1 MTDLELRH
9 GDRLRVQDVAGLLGV
24 SANTVRRWTDAGRI
38 PAARSPG
45 GHRRYRLD
53 DLLPLLPAAATAGD
67 AGGPA
72 GSPRAAASADRT
84 VREDGQ
90 QAALAATLDL
100 VDLLAREPA
109 ELPAAAAE
117 ALAGLIRADRCEYI
131 DVRDDHG
138 LVVASYD
145 AGGGADGRE
154 GVQVPLDDL
163 LPLQAASPSS
173 PLAVDRATAGSDRR
187 LLSTLTRRGCQSLLW
202 VPVLR
207 DDALVGVLELTC
219 AEPRD
224 LSPHAE
230 IAGAF
235 ARLSAQACVASGLRR
250 SLERHEKAL
259 AELVVLSQQAAK
271 THDAEAFAQTLGERL
286 MDAVNADCVDIWR
299 VSGGTVRA
307 VLTMSREGTEPEH
320 AGTTLDLGLYPAL
333 GEAMAALEP
342 LVFCDLRD
350 PRLTEKEV
358 DLYGTWGY
366 ASSVSVPMI
375 AGGAV
380 VGLIELYDD
389 AERDWHKELEFLT
402 SVAQLVAGLFDNA
415 LLVHE
420 VRQREAL
427 QHELVELAG
436 ALAAVDDIAAIA
448 ATAAE
453 HLRRVTG
460 VEDCDVWLL
469 EEGVMRCVVSLDS
482 RGRDAAV
489 EGKRLDLESFPSSAA
504 VVAAQEP
511 LIAATLDDPRIAD
524 EERADFAEYGY
535 RSLITLPLVGGAETI
550 GFIDLF
556 DTGERDHEVLRDYL
570 VSAARTIA
578 GALTNAAL
586 LAELRARNAALRE
599 LVELGDALGET
610 DELPSL
616 SRTVAT
622 RLREALSA
630 EDCDIYRVDGDHMT
644 CLASIDGRGWDGT
657 EIGRTL
663 PLADYPPTVAALAA
677 NEPIV
682 IGDLDQA
689 DLPEKEMSAYR
700 HWGYRSMVSMP
711 LVTEGRPIGLIDVFD
726 TRVRDFAE
734 RLDFIRS
741 VGRLLAAAFEEAT
754 LLARLEESNR
764 ELRLLVNSSLDFSA
778 SLDHA
783 AVLSAVAERLI
794 EVTAA
799 DMCDV
804 YRIDGDEIEILVS
817 VGGHWDEDPVGQRWK
832 LADYR
837 TFVRALAERRPV
849 ITRDILGEPEA
860 TEEERS
866 EALRWGYR
874 GTLDVPLL
882 AGGEV
887 VGFLELDSREPHEFP
902 EKDLVMGLAQLAG
915 QAMANAQL
923 YRQLDAN
930 ARRMTLMAESA
941 LELASSLD
949 LEHILQATAHR
960 LCETVGVPNCE
971 IDVVEGDGLRC
982 VMSLADGE
990 RVEAWTG
997 SVVPLSLMAVCG
1009 GVLERREPAVVT
1021 SCDDA
1026 RLTPEGRR
1034 WVESHGY
1041 RSWVTLPL
1049 VAGDQAVGTVELA
1062 ETRCDRSFT
1071 AEELDAAGAICHVA
1085 AVAIR
1090 NAQLYESEQA
1100 ASWETSLLNE
1110 IARRTTSSLD
1120 VEEIVAGTTDA
1131 LASVVPYDG
1140 YTLALFEDGRVT
1152 RVVSSLEDC
1161 PLDAADFPAFEGH
1174 VLERLRD
1181 GRPSVLSLTHGESSE
1196 AEHPLLAG
1204 YADIVVL
1211 PLVAD
1216 GEVLGTLH
1224 LAARRAGSFDATD
1237 MELLQRVGTQL
1248 SLALKNAR
1256 LYDEVKRMHLGN
1268 LRALSSALNAKDYYT
1283 FGHAARVA
1291 AYTVMLAGELG
1302 WPQETLPRLEE
1313 AAYLH
1318 DIGKISISDRVLLK
1332 AGRLNDE
1339 EWRQMRQ
1346 HPVVSADIIGPLFAD
1361 DLALGVRHHHER
1373 YDGRGYP
1380 DGLEGEA
1387 IPELA
1392 RLMAVADAYDAMS
1405 CRRPYKAALTY
1416 ADCLAELKRCR
1427 GTQFDPEMT
1436 DAFLRVLEK
1445 LDRRHLEGERIAAEA
1460 AALIDPEWHL
1470 PLKTQEDEG
1479 SPEYLAITEVLRRV
1493 RDAHPPTRYLTTQVA
1508 LNGRYAI
1515 GVDPEEDPAF
1525 FSHFGFEIF
1534 PDAELPMVL
1543 QGKEL
1548 KTNTVMADAFG
1559 VWVTSLAPIRAADG
1573 AVVAAVAADLPALDG
1588 PEGESLS
1595 SDTRQTFATI
1605 LQDTAERLSR
1615 AETDAITDALTGL
1628 YNHRHLHECL
1638 DEELAQARES
1648 GQPLSLLFGD
1658 LDHFKAYNDLLGHS
1672 AGDAALRE
1680 VAHLIEQ
1687 AVRTIDVAARYGGE
1701 EFCVLLV
1708 GTGAEQ
1714 ALAVGERIR
1723 ERLERAEIRANGDAL
1738 TLSIGIATYPDD
1750 AESHEALLETADRA
1764 MYEAK
1769 RQGRNRVVAAGAARL
1784 GDSAGDGPRP
1794 DATSGAGATGSE
1806 AKSGHGPVPGTA
1818 EAGSPK
1824 AGRAMAGGAKPRA
1837 AGAGAAKAGRAA
1849 RGTAETGGASRRRPR
1864 H

>member
-1 MTDLELRH
+1 MSTPVTDLRLRH
-9 GDRLRVQDVAGLLGV
+9 AGRLRVQDVAGLLGV

-38 PAARSPG
+38 PAHRSPG

-53 DLLPLLPAAATAGD
+53 DLLPLLPAAAGVAGD
-67 AGGPA
+67 AGRSA
-72 GSPRAAASADRT
+72 HSPGAAVADRSGH
-84 VREDGQ
+84 EDGQ
-90 QAALAATLDL
+90 RATLAATLDL

-109 ELPAAAAE
+109 ELPSAAAE
-117 ALAGLIRADRCEYI
+117 ALTLLTTADRCEYI
-131 DVRDDHG
+131 DVREDHG

-145 AGGGADGRE
+145 AGSGADGRE
-154 GVQVPLDDL
+154 GAHVPLDDL
-163 LPLQAASPSS
+163 LPLRAASPSS
-173 PLAVDRATAGSDRR
+173 PLAVDRATASGDRR
-187 LLSTLTRRGCQSLLW
+187 LISSLTRRGCHSLLW
-202 VPVLR
+202 VPVLS

-224 LSPHAE
+224 LSPYADVAE
-230 IAGAF
+230 AF
-235 ARLSAQACVASGLRR
+235 ARLSAQACVAGGLRR

-286 MDAVNADCVDIWR
+286 MDAVNADCVDVWR
-299 VSGGTVRA
+299 VSGGVVRSI
-307 VLTMSREGTEPEH
+307 LSRTREASDQDY
-320 AGTTLDLGLYPAL
+320 AGVTLDLGVYPSL
-333 GEAMAALEP
+333 REAIDALEP
-342 LVFCDLRD
+342 LVVCDLRD
-350 PRLTEKEV
+350 PRLTDKEV
-358 DLYGTWGY
+358 ELYAAWGY
-366 ASSVSVPMI
+366 ASSVSVPMV

-389 AERDWHKELEFLT
+389 AERDWHKDLEFLT

-436 ALAAVDDIAAIA
+436 ALSSVDGTAAIA

-469 EEGVMRCVVSLDS
+469 DEGVMRCIVSLDS

-489 EGKRLDLESFPSSAA
+489 EGKRFDLESFPSSAA
-504 VVAAQEP
+504 VVATQEP

-524 EERADFAEYGY
+524 EERADFVEYGY

-556 DTGERDHEVLRDYL
+556 DTSERDHEVLRDYL

-578 GALTNAAL
+578 GALTNAGL

-599 LVELGDALGET
+599 LVELGDALGEA

-630 EDCDIYRVDGDHMT
+630 EDCDIYRVEGDHMT
-644 CLASIDGRGWDGT
+644 CLASIDSRGWDGT

-663 PLADYPPTVAALAA
+663 PLADYPATVAAVAA

-689 DLPEKEMSAYR
+689 DLPEKEMGAYR
-700 HWGYRSMVSMP
+700 RWGYRSMVSMP
-711 LVTEGRPIGLIDVFD
+711 LVIEGRPIGLIDVFD
-726 TRVRDFAE
+726 TRVRDFSE

-741 VGRLLAAAFEEAT
+741 VGRLLSSAFEEAA
-754 LLARLEESNR
+754 LLERLEQSNR

-778 SLDHA
+778 SLDHD
-783 AVLSAVAERLI
+783 AVLTAVAERLI

-799 DMCDV
+799 DLCDV

-817 VGGHWDEDPVGQRWK
+817 VGGHWEEDPVGQRWK

-837 TFVRALAERRPV
+837 TFSRALAERRPV
-849 ITRDILGEPEA
+849 ITRDILDDPEA
-860 TEEERS
+860 TEDERA
-866 EALRWGYR
+866 EARRWGYR

-882 AGGEV
+882 AHGEP
-887 VGFLELDSREPHEFP
+887 VGFLELDSHEPHEFP
-902 EKDLVMGLAQLAG
+902 ERDLVMGLAQLAG
-915 QAMANAQL
+915 QALANAQL
-923 YRQLDAN
+923 YRQLDTN

-941 LELASSLD
+941 LELAST
-949 LEHILQATAHR
+949 LELEQILQATAHR
-960 LCETVGVPNCE
+960 LCETVAVPNCE

-990 RVEAWTG
+990 RVEEWTG
-997 SVVPLSLMAVCG
+997 GVVPLSLMTVCRD
-1009 GVLERREPAVVT
+1009 VLERRQPAVVT
-1021 SCDDA
+1021 SCDDG

-1034 WVESHGY
+1034 WVKSHGY

-1062 ETRCDRSFT
+1062 ETRSDRTFT
-1071 AEELDAAGAICHVA
+1071 AEELDAAGSICHVA

-1100 ASWETSLLNE
+1100 ASWETGLLNE

-1140 YTLALFEDGRVT
+1140 YALTLLEGGRVT
-1152 RVVSSLEDC
+1152 RVMSSLEDC
-1161 PLDAADFPAFEGH
+1161 PLDADDFPALEAH
-1174 VLERLRD
+1174 ALERLRD
-1181 GRPSVLSLTHGESSE
+1181 GRPSVLSLARRDASE

-1204 YADIVVL
+1204 SADLVVL

-1237 MELLQRVGTQL
+1237 MGLLERVGTQL

-1302 WPQETLPRLEE
+1302 WPQEMLPRIEE

-1332 AGRLNDE
+1332 AGRLNEE

-1346 HPVVSADIIGPLFAD
+1346 HPAVSADIIGPLFAD

-1373 YDGRGYP
+1373 YDGHGYP
-1380 DGLEGEA
+1380 DGLEGED

-1416 ADCLAELKRCR
+1416 AECLSELKHCR

-1460 AALIDPEWHL
+1460 VALIDPEWHL
-1470 PLKTQEDEG
+1470 PLKSQEDEG
-1479 SPEYLAITEVLRRV
+1479 SPGYLAVAEVLRRV

-1508 LNGRYAI
+1508 VNGRYAI
-1515 GVDPEEDPAF
+1515 GVDPEEDPAY

-1559 VWVTSLAPIRAADG
+1559 VWVTSLAPIRSADG

-1638 DEELAQARES
+1638 DEELAQAHETGR
-1648 GQPLSLLFGD
+1648 PLSLLFCD
-1658 LDHFKAYNDLLGHS
+1658 LDHFKTYNDLLGHS

-1687 AVRTIDVAARYGGE
+1687 AVRNIDVAARYGGE

-1708 GTGAEQ
+1708 GTGGEQ
-1714 ALAVGERIR
+1714 ARAVGERIR
-1723 ERLERAEIRANGDAL
+1723 ERLEQADIRADGEAL

-1750 AESHEALLETADRA
+1750 AESHEALLQTADGA

-1769 RQGRNRVVAAGAARL
+1769 RQGRNRVVAAGAAKP
-1784 GDSAGDGPRP
+1784 GDSTGDGARP
-1794 DATSGAGATGSE
+1794 DGSKGAGAKPDHGPASGAG
-1806 AKSGHGPVPGTA
+1806 
-1818 EAGSPK
+1818 
-1824 AGRAMAGGAKPRA
+1824 
-1837 AGAGAAKAGRAA
+1837 
-1849 RGTAETGGASRRRPR
+1849 ETGAVARRRPR